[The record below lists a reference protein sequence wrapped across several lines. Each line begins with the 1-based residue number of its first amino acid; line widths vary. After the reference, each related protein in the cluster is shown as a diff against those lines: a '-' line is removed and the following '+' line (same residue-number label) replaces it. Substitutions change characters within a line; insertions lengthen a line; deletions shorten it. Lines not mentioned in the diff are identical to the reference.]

1 MISLKAEIDNLN
13 RMNSKLENEHAQNE
27 ELKKEMQ
34 NNLFAAQT
42 AQRKL
47 QEEMDVIKADHQ
59 AELVKQEKN
68 HKLCVNNLER
78 EIDKLKY
85 ELGALTETHANC
97 LTLDSQDTE
106 HRIRELE
113 AEIVDLENE
122 KRNYVSV
129 SNEKISKG
137 NAVIKEL
144 KHKLEQVKSELHAHK
159 LKENER

>member
-59 AELVKQEKN
+59 AELEKQEKN

-78 EIDKLKY
+78 EMDKLKW
-85 ELGALTETHANC
+85 ELGALKETH
-97 LTLDSQDTE
+97 
-106 HRIRELE
+106 
-113 AEIVDLENE
+113 
-122 KRNYVSV
+122 
-129 SNEKISKG
+129 
-137 NAVIKEL
+137 
-144 KHKLEQVKSELHAHK
+144 
-159 LKENER
+159 